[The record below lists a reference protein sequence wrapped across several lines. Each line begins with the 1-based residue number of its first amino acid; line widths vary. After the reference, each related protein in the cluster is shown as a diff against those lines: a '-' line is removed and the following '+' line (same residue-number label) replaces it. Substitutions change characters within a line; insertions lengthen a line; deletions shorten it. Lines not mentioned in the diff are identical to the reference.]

1 QGEIDRIRIFDATL
15 KPILVSNPIQI
26 GEEVP
31 QQALREAMADKHTVQ
46 FFQER
51 GGQRVLFT
59 LVPLRGPRRTVR
71 GVMEILR
78 SAGDIDAR
86 IAAARREIVL
96 RVGLLVII
104 MAALTWVGVRQ
115 TVVVPI
121 RRLMV
126 GVNALAAGRP
136 ILLPAR
142 GRNEIAR
149 LARAFNDMAERL
161 ADARQ
166 RLVAETEA
174 RLDLAR
180 HVRQTEQLAVAG
192 RIASGVAH
200 E

>member
-1 QGEIDRIRIFDATL
+1 
-15 KPILVSNPIQI
+15 
-26 GEEVP
+26 
-31 QQALREAMADKHTVQ
+31 
-46 FFQER
+46 
-51 GGQRVLFT
+51 
-59 LVPLRGPRRTVR
+59 PRQTVR

-86 IAAARREIVL
+86 VAAARREIVF
-96 RVGLLVII
+96 RVGLLVIS
-104 MAALTWVGVRQ
+104 MAAPTWVGVRQ

-142 GRNEIAR
+142 GRHELAR

-200 E
+200 EIGTPLNIISGRAEYVLRDLPSG

>member
-1 QGEIDRIRIFDATL
+1 MGLRIRLLLLLVVPMCVAIGGYGVVRLRQEESQLLDEERSRMEVMAAAIQVAVENALRDRQIDDIRRLLAEIVFFQGEIDRIRIFDATL

-86 IAAARREIVL
+86 VAAARREILL
-96 RVGLLVII
+96 RVGMLVTI
-104 MAALTWVGVRQ
+104 MAVLTWVGVRQ
-115 TVVVPI
+115 TVVVP
-121 RRLMV
+121 
-126 GVNALAAGRP
+126 
-136 ILLPAR
+136 
-142 GRNEIAR
+142 
-149 LARAFNDMAERL
+149 
-161 ADARQ
+161 
-166 RLVAETEA
+166 
-174 RLDLAR
+174 
-180 HVRQTEQLAVAG
+180 
-192 RIASGVAH
+192 
-200 E
+200 